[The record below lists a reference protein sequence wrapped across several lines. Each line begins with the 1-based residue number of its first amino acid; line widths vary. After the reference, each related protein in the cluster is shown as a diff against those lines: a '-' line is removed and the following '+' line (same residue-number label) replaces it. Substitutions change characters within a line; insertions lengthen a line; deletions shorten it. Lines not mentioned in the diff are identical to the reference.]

1 MLCPY
6 NSNTMSSHCAF
17 SFADL
22 YEAAFGVKPSKAA
35 LDELYALTQDE
46 RNIVVRDWVRRAEWE
61 SFDVTGTDGVVYAS
75 FGPKGTEPC
84 K

>member
-1 MLCPY
+1 
-6 NSNTMSSHCAF
+6 MSSHCAY
-17 SFADL
+17 SFTDL
-22 YEAAFGVKPSKAA
+22 FEAAFGEQPAQAA
-35 LDELYALTQDE
+35 MDELYALSQVE

-84 K
+84 L

>member
-1 MLCPY
+1 
-6 NSNTMSSHCAF
+6 MSSHCQY

-22 YEAAFGVKPSKAA
+22 FEAAFGQQPTRAA
-35 LDELYALTQDE
+35 LEELYALTQDE

-61 SFDVTGTDGVVYAS
+61 SFDITGTDGIEYAS
-75 FGPKGTEPC
+75 FGPKGSEPC